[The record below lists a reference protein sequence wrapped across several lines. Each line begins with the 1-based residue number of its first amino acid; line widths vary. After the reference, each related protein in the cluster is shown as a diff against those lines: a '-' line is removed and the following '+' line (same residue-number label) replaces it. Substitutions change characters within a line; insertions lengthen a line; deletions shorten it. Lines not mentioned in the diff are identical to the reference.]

1 MKDLNIPLILTGA
14 LITMIWKKYV
24 LLSVLFRYP
33 AELQIV
39 HVKEDH
45 VDNSDGTVDF
55 SSAYADSTGLAI
67 LSIFIQGG
75 ADNTTISTSW
85 FDVSIPFIKCTPCLL
100 YFDFSQL
107 PMLHN

>member
-1 MKDLNIPLILTGA
+1 MKDLNIPLISTGT
-14 LITMIWKKYV
+14 LHIMIWKKY
-24 LLSVLFRYP
+24 LLFSVLFRYP

-67 LSIFIQGG
+67 LSIFIEGG
-75 ADNTTISTSW
+75 ADNTTVDTTWMNVSLHIGYISHSRHH
-85 FDVSIPFIKCTPCLL
+85 L
-100 YFDFSQL
+100 
-107 PMLHN
+107 